1 MVAAITYPLGW
12 ILALQDELH
21 VVADADIDWKTLVI
35 VFSSSVYL
43 LETYLTSVFL
53 DGLLPYECAAEP
65 RPNLYSV

>member
-35 VFSSSVYL
+35 VFSSGVYL
-43 LETYLTSVFL
+43 LETYLTYVFL
-53 DGLLPYECAAEP
+53 RAFSYPSNIRLNP
-65 RPNLYSV
+65 V

>member
-35 VFSSSVYL
+35 VFSSGVYL
-43 LETYLTSVFL
+43 LETYLTYAFL
-53 DGLLPYECAAEP
+53 HAFSYPSNIH
-65 RPNLYSV
+65 PNPV